1 MKIKIVCEDKYE
13 AQKLA
18 SLIFIKEGKETYIT
32 LILNVIKNEL
42 VISLK
47 DKSAHSIL
55 LKDEENVEKFADF
68 IQSVLDKEHKLVDTK
83 IMGNEIEVIKEEAYG
98 VNTT

>member
-1 MKIKIVCEDKYE
+1 MKINIMCDDKYE

-18 SLIFIKEGKETYIT
+18 ALIFIKEGNETYIT
-32 LILNVIKNEL
+32 GILNVVKNEL

-68 IQSVLDKEHKLVDTK
+68 IQSVIDKEHKLISTRILEHVV
-83 IMGNEIEVIKEEAYG
+83 EVIKE
-98 VNTT
+98 

>member
-1 MKIKIVCEDKYE
+1 MNINITFDDKYE
-13 AQKLA
+13 VQKFA

-32 LILNVIKNEL
+32 SILNIIKNEL

-55 LKDEENVEKFADF
+55 FKDEGSVEKFADF
-68 IQSVLDKEHKLVDTK
+68 IQSVLDKEHKIMSTK
-83 IMGNEIEVIKEEAYG
+83 VNGFNVEIVKG
-98 VNTT
+98 

>member
-1 MKIKIVCEDKYE
+1 MTAKMKKRISCQDKYE

-18 SLIFIKEGKETYIT
+18 SLIYIKENNEIFIT
-32 LILNVIKNEL
+32 GILEIVENEL

-55 LKDEENVEKFADF
+55 LKDESEAESFADF
-68 IQSVLDKEHKLVDTK
+68 IQSIIENTNRVVDIKVIENIVEMTK
-83 IMGNEIEVIKEEAYG
+83 K
-98 VNTT
+98 

>member
-1 MKIKIVCEDKYE
+1 MKTCISCDDKYE

-18 SLIFIKEGKETYIT
+18 SLIFIRDGMETYIT
-32 LILNVIKNEL
+32 AILNVIKNEL
-42 VISLK
+42 VIALK

-68 IQSVLDKEHKLVDTK
+68 IQSVVDKEHKIISTK
-83 IMGNEIEVIKEEAYG
+83 IINFDVEIIKE
-98 VNTT
+98 

>member
-1 MKIKIVCEDKYE
+1 MKISVECEDKYE

-32 LILNVIKNEL
+32 GILNVVKNEL

-47 DKSAHSIL
+47 DKSVHSVL
-55 LKDEENVEKFADF
+55 LKNETHVEKFADF
-68 IQSVLDKEHKLVDTK
+68 IQSVLDKEHTLISTNILEHSV
-83 IMGNEIEVIKEEAYG
+83 EIIKE
-98 VNTT
+98 

>member
-1 MKIKIVCEDKYE
+1 MKIQITCEDKYE

-32 LILNVIKNEL
+32 GILNVIKNEL

-55 LKDEENVEKFADF
+55 LKSEDEVENFADF
-68 IQSVLDKEHKLVDTK
+68 IQSVIDKEHTLISTK
-83 IMGNEIEVIKEEAYG
+83 INEYVVEIVKE
-98 VNTT
+98 

>member
-1 MKIKIVCEDKYE
+1 MKIRVSCEDKYE

-18 SLIFIKEGKETYIT
+18 SLIFVKEAKETFIT
-32 LILNVIKNEL
+32 SILNVIENEL

-55 LKDEENVEKFADF
+55 LKDENHVEIFADF
-68 IQSVLDKEHKLVDTK
+68 MQSVIDKEHKIISTLILEHDV
-83 IMGNEIEVIKEEAYG
+83 EIVKG
-98 VNTT
+98 

>member
-1 MKIKIVCEDKYE
+1 MRTYISCDDKYE

-18 SLIFIKEGKETYIT
+18 SLIFIKDGMETYIT
-32 LILNVIKNEL
+32 AILNVIKNEL
-42 VISLK
+42 VIALK

-68 IQSVLDKEHKLVDTK
+68 IQSVVDKEHKIISTK
-83 IMGNEIEVIKEEAYG
+83 IINFDVEIIKE
-98 VNTT
+98 

>member
-1 MKIKIVCEDKYE
+1 MKINISCDDKYE

-18 SLIFIKEGKETYIT
+18 SLIFIKDAKETFIT
-32 LILNVIKNEL
+32 GILNIVKNEL

-55 LKDEENVEKFADF
+55 LKDEPNVEKFADF
-68 IQSVLDKEHKLVDTK
+68 IQSVVDKEHKLISTRIIDHEV
-83 IMGNEIEVIKEEAYG
+83 EIIKE
-98 VNTT
+98 

>member
-1 MKIKIVCEDKYE
+1 MNITVTCEDKYE

-18 SLIFIKEGKETYIT
+18 SLIFIKDGNETFIT
-32 LILNVIKNEL
+32 GILNIVKNEL

-55 LKDEENVEKFADF
+55 LEDESNVERFADF
-68 IQSVLDKEHKLVDTK
+68 AQSVIDKEHKIISTK
-83 IMGNEIEVIKEEAYG
+83 ILGNQVEVVKG
-98 VNTT
+98 